1 MVKKFLELVKDARIL
16 QTHKENVKQK
26 ITYRQTTSSDTENLR
41 TENRQLFFKGAV
53 IRMTY

>member
-26 ITYRQTTSSDTENLR
+26 ITYRQTTSSETKKILGQKTDSFSLKE
-41 TENRQLFFKGAV
+41 Q
-53 IRMTY
+53 